1 MVDPQ
6 TLLELQMKSPLRPV
20 KEEGLYR
27 AVERHLG
34 GLDFLTIY
42 TSRFILSGLSLEEL
56 VAACTINGGRVAL
69 C

>member
-1 MVDPQ
+1 
-6 TLLELQMKSPLRPV
+6 MKSPLRLAV
-20 KEEGLYR
+20 GEGLYH

-56 VAACTINGGRVAL
+56 VAA
-69 C
+69 

>member
-1 MVDPQ
+1 MDGLRDKSDPVMVVPR
-6 TLLELQMKSPLRPV
+6 TLLEPQMKSPLRLAV
-20 KEEGLYR
+20 GEGLYR

-56 VAACTINGGRVAL
+56 VAA
-69 C
+69 